1 MFNPLLLFFRV
12 DLWDKFKRCYIPIGL
27 ITLYIPAVLKPFV
40 LLSRRR
46 ATTLSFIATGFCC
59 LMTGFL
65 EHYGKSESAEL
76 AATAFAVFGKFFSS
90 MCYSCIYIYSA
101 ELYPTTCRS
110 TGFSS
115 VVLSSRIASILVP
128 FIVEG
133 KFKNKVLFKNFDM
146 TKILSW
152 KKAIGLH

>member
-1 MFNPLLLFFRV
+1 MGVMEVSAVTILMFTM
-12 DLWDKFKRCYIPIGL
+12 DK
-27 ITLYIPAVLKPFV
+27 
-40 LLSRRR
+40 LSRRR
-46 ATTLSFIATGFCC
+46 ATTWTFIATGICC

-133 KFKNKVLFKNFDM
+133 KLRNRGGSDKVKCINNFSK
-146 TKILSW
+146 TLKC
-152 KKAIGLH
+152 

>member
-1 MFNPLLLFFRV
+1 MLTLFSIWSVAKVTLIQWFMWAAIAMAYYGISLGVQELAGDIFANTILMGIMEVSAVTILMFTM
-12 DLWDKFKRCYIPIGL
+12 DK
-27 ITLYIPAVLKPFV
+27 
-40 LLSRRR
+40 LSRRR
-46 ATTLSFIATGFCC
+46 ATTLSFIATGVCC

-128 FIVEG
+128 FIV
-133 KFKNKVLFKNFDM
+133 
-146 TKILSW
+146 
-152 KKAIGLH
+152 